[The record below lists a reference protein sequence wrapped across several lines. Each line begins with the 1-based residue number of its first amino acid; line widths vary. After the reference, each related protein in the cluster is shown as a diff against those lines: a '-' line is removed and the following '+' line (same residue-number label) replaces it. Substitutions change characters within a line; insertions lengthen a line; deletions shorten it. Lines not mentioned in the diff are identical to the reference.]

1 VAKLVSIIAC
11 ILITFALPSFGQEV
25 KVDGY
30 FMQDSAKL
38 GERVAYVL
46 KATYPR
52 EKNIVFADTTFDFGP
67 FVLLEKK
74 SFISSTTD
82 GITLDSAIYF
92 VSNFSLDPVS
102 SLAVPVYE
110 VFKYDSL
117 KYYPEEASIN
127 LQLTIAEIPQEP
139 IFLPN
144 NVYQP
149 ISGDFNYPLLIGVL
163 VGIAILAGIV
173 IFFFG
178 KQLGHQ
184 WQLWLEKRKYKRF
197 EKRWEEAQT
206 AFASNPSTENAD
218 QLLGLWKAYM
228 EHLNQKPFSDW
239 TTTEI
244 ADFLENKDIIKD
256 FRAIELII
264 YAGKQGEDL
273 PRACQN
279 LMSICTNSF
288 QQKITSTDE
297 RK

>member
-1 VAKLVSIIAC
+1 
-11 ILITFALPSFGQEV
+11 
-25 KVDGY
+25 
-30 FMQDSAKL
+30 MQDSAKL